1 MNLAFLAV
9 MYFFVVIIIILG
21 FLLFKE
27 KQLMYKLLDEKDQ
40 LQEDLSELKVE
51 RVRMSH
57 MLKMQD
63 ESIVHLM
70 DEPELQEGSPYLEE
84 PEKENAKRIEI
95 EQRVVSD
102 VPEEELAEEPFIIL
116 NNGAFSR
123 YEEEYYQS
131 REQ

>member
-40 LQEDLSELKVE
+40 LQEDLSEMKVE
-51 RVRMSH
+51 RVRMNH

-70 DEPELQEGSPYLEE
+70 DEPELQEGTYLDE
-84 PEKENAKRIEI
+84 PEEELSERTEI

-102 VPEEELAEEPFIIL
+102 ELEEELNEEPFIIL
-116 NNGAFSR
+116 NNGTFSR
-123 YEEEYYQS
+123 YEDEYYQN